1 MPIYEDQAIV
11 LRQYPIAESDSIV
24 VCIAPEFGKI
34 RAVAQGIK
42 KPKNRFAGCLEPLNH
57 INIVYF
63 TREGRDL
70 GKVRH
75 AELIHSYSGKIA
87 TLDNIFA
94 FTYFAELINAFVQ
107 ESQSSHKLFRLLHAC
122 LKAGENKVPI
132 PPLVRYFEV
141 WCLKLNGL
149 YPNDAYCSN
158 CGKYVKN
165 EGFWVRI
172 KNTDTFCGDC
182 APRSGVFIGAAAS
195 RTLQTI
201 MSYSPENFAAIP
213 LDPEAGRQLEHLTQQ
228 LLSLNLESPL
238 KSYRILREVL
248 MKGIED

>member
-1 MPIYEDQAIV
+1 MPVYEDQAIV

-57 INIVYF
+57 IKIVFF

-70 GKVRH
+70 GKIRH
-75 AELIHSYSGKIA
+75 AELIHSFSGKIQS
-87 TLDNIFA
+87 LDNIFA
-94 FTYFAELINAFVQ
+94 FTYFAELIHAFVQ
-107 ESQSSHKLFRLLHAC
+107 ENQSSHKLFRLLHAC

-132 PPLVRYFEV
+132 APLVRYFEV

-149 YPNDAYCSN
+149 FPNYAYCSN
-158 CGKYVKN
+158 CGKYVKK
-165 EGFWVRI
+165 EGFWARI
-172 KNTDTFCGDC
+172 KDADACCCDC
-182 APRSGVFIGAAAS
+182 TSRKGVYVGATAS
-195 RTLQTI
+195 KALEA
-201 MSYSPENFAAIP
+201 MLAYSPENFAGIP

-228 LLSLNLESPL
+228 LLGLNLDSPL
-238 KSYRILREVL
+238 KSYRILKEVL
-248 MKGIED
+248 AKGIED